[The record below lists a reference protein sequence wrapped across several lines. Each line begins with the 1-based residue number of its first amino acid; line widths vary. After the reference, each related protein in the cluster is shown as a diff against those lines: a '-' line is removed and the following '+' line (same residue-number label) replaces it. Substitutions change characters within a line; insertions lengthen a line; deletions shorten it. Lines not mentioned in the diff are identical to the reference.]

1 MGVRGFK
8 WPPPPPTFLARF
20 QMRLGWPRNRYLVIM
35 WNIRQYF
42 VNVKRLFSGKR
53 NRRNNWFVL
62 AEFRLFY
69 GTENSQGL
77 SVHWSPEISWVPAPF
92 PHPCAMPP
100 SPAPM
105 KRYYIEW
112 NRNIDIYLGSLSV
125 IFLSSCRSCGTLSYS
140 LCLKGHG
147 NEPVKMWL
155 FSCDRTIIQTSK

>member
-1 MGVRGFK
+1 VGVRGYK
-8 WPPPPPTFLARF
+8 WPPPPPPTFLARF
-20 QMRLGWPRNRYLVIM
+20 QMRLGWPRNGYLVIM

-53 NRRNNWFVL
+53 NRRNIG
-62 AEFRLFY
+62 LFWRNS
-69 GTENSQGL
+69 GCSTEQKTLRVCRSTD
-77 SVHWSPEISWVPAPF
+77 HPKSPEFPAPF

-147 NEPVKMWL
+147 NEPNFL
-155 FSCDRTIIQTSK
+155 SFLH

>member
-1 MGVRGFK
+1 MGIWLLCEIFANILSMSTDYSAGNGIDRTIGLF
-8 WPPPPPTFLARF
+8 W
-20 QMRLGWPRNRYLVIM
+20 RN
-35 WNIRQYF
+35 
-42 VNVKRLFSGKR
+42 SGCS
-53 NRRNNWFVL
+53 
-62 AEFRLFY
+62 
-69 GTENSQGL
+69 TEQKTLRVCRSTD
-77 SVHWSPEISWVPAPF
+77 HPKSPEFPAPF

-147 NEPVKMWL
+147 NEPN
-155 FSCDRTIIQTSK
+155 FSSFLH